1 MRGVG
6 GCECGARAWWRTA
19 GPRAH
24 LLSAH
29 GEHVARVVGIAHGVG
44 DGLPEPRANAH
55 GAAERER
62 RWRVPPGSNCARV
75 VKIAGPSADSPRDL
89 IATWPLHTKK
99 AIPHEILPEIPR
111 HSTKKSEKMSR
122 PGATLHRKSRNV
134 PRHGGVRNGSPFRR
148 GAAGCRWKCGFHT
161 ADTTPDQGSAEH
173 LGLCR
178 YRDSGLSTRVFHH
191 TKPTFL
197 MKLSP
202 KYSDP
207 CWVER
212 KVSLSRR
219 SLSSIGTLAAP
230 VEG

>member
-1 MRGVG
+1 MSRVSSASPMGSATGCPSRERTRTARRSASDDG
-6 GCECGARAWWRTA
+6 GCHRGRTVR
-19 GPRAH
+19 GLSKIGVPQPIPH
-24 LLSAH
+24 EILLS
-29 GEHVARVVGIAHGVG
+29 
-44 DGLPEPRANAH
+44 
-55 GAAERER
+55 
-62 RWRVPPGSNCARV
+62 
-75 VKIAGPSADSPRDL
+75 
-89 IATWPLHTKK
+89 LHTKK

-212 KVSLSRR
+212 
-219 SLSSIGTLAAP
+219 
-230 VEG
+230 

>member
-1 MRGVG
+1 MSRVSSASPMGSATGCPSRERTRTARRSASDDG
-6 GCECGARAWWRTA
+6 GCHRGRTVR
-19 GPRAH
+19 G
-24 LLSAH
+24 LSK
-29 GEHVARVVGIAHGVG
+29 
-44 DGLPEPRANAH
+44 L
-55 GAAERER
+55 
-62 RWRVPPGSNCARV
+62 RVPQP
-75 VKIAGPSADSPRDL
+75 
-89 IATWPLHTKK
+89 
-99 AIPHEILPEIPR
+99 IPPEILLPR
-111 HSTKKSEKMSR
+111 GHSTQKRQFPTRSCLRFLATPQKKRKMSR
-122 PGATLHRKSRNV
+122 PVPLHRKSR
-134 PRHGGVRNGSPFRR
+134 RHGGVRNGSPFRR

-212 KVSLSRR
+212 YQ
-219 SLSSIGTLAAP
+219 
-230 VEG
+230 